1 MNRLSVSLTVTV
13 VLLSFVSGFLFYQN
27 NDAQALNKELRSQN
41 ADVQN
46 QLNDLQIQNDELEN
60 QISYLQNQN
69 NELQDQIDDQQAENS
84 ILQNQIDEEQNR
96 SNALENQ
103 TQYLQGQISEIQN
116 QLNAS
121 QNQTNYL
128 QNQISEQLESIS
140 QITYELALERPLDVL
155 ISNFD
160 WDWSF
165 NPYGGLTVS
174 FPVKITV
181 TNIDVTALGGLTIN
195 ARLLKKG
202 TLTEPYG
209 SHGFSAQIGN
219 LQAEESQVISGG
231 ILATVGTINPDS
243 VVCAIKLSSR
253 GILLDE
259 KTWNLPA
266 GSLFFR

>member
-1 MNRLSVSLTVTV
+1 MNRLSVILTVTV

-41 ADVQN
+41 TDVQN
-46 QLNDLQIQNDELEN
+46 QLNGMEIQNNELEN
-60 QISYLQNQN
+60 QISELQKQN
-69 NELQDQIDDQQAENS
+69 SDLQDQIDDQQAENS
-84 ILQNQIDEEQNR
+84 ILQNQIGAEQNR
-96 SNALENQ
+96 SNELENQ
-103 TQYLQGQISEIQN
+103 TQYLHVQINEIQD

-128 QNQISEQLESIS
+128 QNQVSEQLESIS
-140 QITYELALERPLDVL
+140 QITYELALERPLNVL

-160 WDWSF
+160 WNWSF
-165 NPYGGLTVS
+165 TPLVGLTVS
-174 FPVKITV
+174 HPVKITV
-181 TNIDVTALGGLTIN
+181 TNIDVTALGGLIIN

-219 LQAEESQVISGG
+219 LQAGESQQISGE
-231 ILATVGTINPDS
+231 ILATVGFNPES
-243 VVCAIKLSSR
+243 AVCSITLSAK
-253 GILLDE
+253 GIVLDE

-266 GSLFFR
+266 GSLF